1 MLSDIVLS
9 IVMPSIE
16 IYECRQTEYH
26 HADYRNAEYHHT
38 EYSTGECRHA
48 ECNCVEC
55 CGTFRT
61 VVNPAVKTFQ
71 TNLDF
76 IPFHFC
82 KN

>member
-1 MLSDIVLS
+1 MNVIMLSDIVLS
-9 IVMPSIE
+9 IGMPSIE

-26 HADYRNAEYHHT
+26 HADYRNT

-48 ECNCVEC
+48 ECHCVEC

-61 VVNPAVKTFQ
+61 VINPAVKTFQ